1 MFKITFKF
9 SGGGEDLTVLAAPS
23 QNLLDLARSAGI
35 SIDAPCGG
43 AGNCG
48 KCRVK
53 LLEGELDCE
62 RCRHLEKEEYDSGWR
77 LACTSRVV
85 GDAVIEIPAEA
96 TAYQD
101 SLSSDFTARKKDF
114 SGLIEMQK
122 KLSEAGIGF
131 LKAFKTI
138 VVELDRPTLE
148 DTMPDNERL
157 SRYLYDK
164 YKPDYVGIP
173 FYVLKKLPEVLRE
186 NDFKIKC
193 LIEYSRGRL
202 TIFEVLPPD
211 AEVFP
216 CGVAIDIGTTSVSA
230 ILVDLE
236 RGRILTGVSAA
247 NQQLRYGA
255 DVIHRIVESTRPGGR
270 EALQKAIVEETIN
283 PMIRYM
289 CREAKVPTSAIC
301 RLSVASN
308 TTMNHLFAGV
318 YADPIR
324 TEPYVPAFFETRPI
338 PAVMVGVEA
347 NNNARIIITP
357 NIGSYVGGDITAGVL
372 VTEMWNSPE
381 MTLFV
386 DLGTNGELV
395 FGNSD
400 FMMAC
405 ACSAGPAF
413 EGGEIICGMRAAN
426 GAIEEVKIDA
436 ETMEPAIRVIGE
448 NGQKPMGIC
457 GSGLIDAVSEL
468 YSCGIIN
475 SKGRFVREGP
485 RVRRDKDGNARYILV
500 DKEESATGRDIFLT
514 EVDIDNF
521 IRAKAAIFS
530 AIRTMLSSLSMDVSV
545 IDRVIVAGGIGSGIN
560 IENAIK
566 IGMLPNIPVEKYSYI
581 GNSSLAGSYMAL
593 MSREAYDKTLE
604 IARGMTYLELSVVPG
619 YMEEFVAAC
628 FIPHTDETL
637 FPKPGE

>member
-1 MFKITFKF
+1 MFKITFKLRE
-9 SGGGEDLTVLAAPS
+9 GEDRTVLAASS
-23 QNLLDLARSAGI
+23 QNLLDAARKAGV

-43 AGNCG
+43 IGNCG

-53 LLEGELDCE
+53 LLEGELECD
-62 RCRHLEKEEYDSGWR
+62 RSRHISDEEYAEGWR
-77 LACTSRVV
+77 LACVSRVI

-101 SLSSDFTARKKDF
+101 SLSSDFSARKRDF
-114 SGLIEMQK
+114 SGLIDLQK

-131 LKAFKTI
+131 LKAFKTVKI
-138 VVELDRPTLE
+138 ELNEPTLE

-164 YKPDYVGIP
+164 YKADYVGIP
-173 FYVLKKLPEVLRE
+173 FYILKMLPEVLRE
-186 NDFKIKC
+186 NNFKIKC
-193 LIEYSRGRL
+193 LIEFTRGRL
-202 TIFEVLPPD
+202 TVYEVLPID
-211 AEVFP
+211 TEAFP

-230 ILVDLE
+230 VLVDME
-236 RGRILTGVSAA
+236 RGKILSGVSAA
-247 NQQLRYGA
+247 NQQIRYGA
-255 DVIHRIVESTRPGGR
+255 DVIHRIVEASRPGGR
-270 EALQKAIVEETIN
+270 EALQKAVVQETIN
-283 PMIRYM
+283 PIIRHM
-289 CREAKVPTSAIC
+289 CKEVNVPVSAIC

-324 TEPYVPAFFETRPI
+324 MEPYVPAFFETRPI
-338 PAVMVGVEA
+338 PTVMAGVEA
-347 NNNARIIITP
+347 NNNARIIIAP
-357 NIGSYVGGDITAGVL
+357 NVGSYVGGDITAGVL
-372 VTEMWNSPE
+372 ATLMWNSPE
-381 MTLFV
+381 MTLFI

-400 FMMAC
+400 FMMTC

-413 EGGEIICGMRAAN
+413 EGGEIICGMRAAD
-426 GAIEEVKIDA
+426 GAIEEVKID
-436 ETMEPAIRVIGE
+436 EDTMEPTLKILGDE
-448 NGQKPMGIC
+448 GQKALGIC
-457 GSGLIDAVSEL
+457 GSGLIDAISEL

-475 SKGRFVREGP
+475 SRGQFVRDGERVLRDSEG
-485 RVRRDKDGNARYILV
+485 RGRYILV
-500 DKEESATGRDIFLT
+500 GRENSASGRDIFLT

-530 AIRTMLSSLSMDVSV
+530 AIRTMLSSLSMDIES
-545 IDRVIVAGGIGSGIN
+545 IERVIVAGGIGSSVN
-560 IENAIK
+560 MENAVK
-566 IGMLPNIPVEKYSYI
+566 IGMLPNIPIDKYGYI
-581 GNSSLAGSYMAL
+581 GNSSLAGSYMTL
-593 MSREAYDKTLE
+593 MSRQAYDHTLE

-637 FPKPGE
+637 FT

>member
-1 MFKITFKF
+1 MFKITFKL
-9 SGGGEDLTVLAAPS
+9 SGGGERTVEAAPS
-23 QNLLDLARSAGI
+23 QNLLDVARNANV

-43 AGNCG
+43 NGNCG
-48 KCRVK
+48 KCRVR
-53 LLEGELDCE
+53 LLEGELDSD
-62 RCRHLEKEEYDSGWR
+62 RSRHISEEEYANGWR
-77 LACTSRVV
+77 LACVSRVK
-85 GDAVIEIPAEA
+85 GDAVIEIPVEA

-101 SLSSDFTARKKDF
+101 SLSSDFTATKRDY
-114 SGLIEMQK
+114 SSIVELQD
-122 KLSEAGIGF
+122 KLAEAGVGF
-131 LKAFKTI
+131 QTVFKAITC
-138 VVELDRPTLE
+138 ELNAPTLD

-157 SRYLYDK
+157 SRYLYEK
-164 YKPDYVGIP
+164 YDAENVVIP
-173 FYVLKKLPEVLRE
+173 FYVLRKLPKLLRE

-193 LIEYSRGRL
+193 LVEFYRGKL
-202 TIFEVLPPD
+202 TIYEVLPPD
-211 AEVFP
+211 ADVFP
-216 CGVAIDIGTTSVSA
+216 CGIAIDIGTTSVSA
-230 ILVDLE
+230 VLVDIE
-236 RGRILTGVSAA
+236 RGKILSAISAA
-247 NQQLRYGA
+247 NQQIRYGA
-255 DVIHRIVESTRPGGR
+255 DVIHRIVESTRPGGS
-270 EALQKAIVEETIN
+270 EALQRAIVEETIN

-289 CREAKVPTSAIC
+289 CREAKVPTSAVC

-308 TTMNHLFAGV
+308 TTMNHLFAGI

-324 TEPYVPAFFETRPI
+324 TEPYVPAFFETSPI

-347 NNNARIIITP
+347 NNNARIVMAP

-372 VTEMWNSPE
+372 VTQMWNSPE

-395 FGNSD
+395 FGNQD
-400 FMMAC
+400 FMMSC

-413 EGGEIICGMRAAN
+413 EGGEIVCGMRAAN
-426 GAIEEVKIDA
+426 GAIEEVRIDK
-436 ETMEPAIRVIGE
+436 ETMEPTIKIIGDE
-448 NGQKPMGIC
+448 GQKPLGIC

-475 SKGRFVREGP
+475 SKGKFVREGP
-485 RVRRDKDGNARYILV
+485 RIQHDSDGAGRYILV
-500 DKEESATGRDIFLT
+500 GKDESATGREIFLT

-566 IGMLPNIPVEKYSYI
+566 IGMFPNIPVEKYSYI
-581 GNSSLAGSYMAL
+581 GNSSLAGSYMSL
-593 MSREAYDKTLE
+593 MSREAHEKTLE

-637 FPKPGE
+637 FLTLGE

>member
-1 MFKITFKF
+1 MFKITFKL
-9 SGGGEDLTVLAAPS
+9 SGGEDRTVHAAPA
-23 QNLLDLARSAGI
+23 QNLLDVARSAGV

-43 AGNCG
+43 VGNCG

-53 LLEGELDCE
+53 LVQGELECE
-62 RCRHLEKEEYDSGWR
+62 KSRHIADEEYAEGWR
-77 LACTSRVV
+77 LACICKVI
-85 GDAVIEIPAEA
+85 GDAVIEVPAEA

-101 SLSSDFTARKKDF
+101 SLSSDFTARERDF
-114 SGLIEMQK
+114 SGLVETQK

-131 LKAFKTI
+131 PKAFKTVRI
-138 VVELDRPTLE
+138 ELKEPTLD

-164 YKPDYVGIP
+164 YKADYVGIP

-186 NDFKIKC
+186 NNFRIKC
-193 LIEYSRGRL
+193 LIEFTRGRL
-202 TIFEVLPPD
+202 TVYEVLPID
-211 AEVFP
+211 AEGFP

-230 ILVDLE
+230 VLVDLE
-236 RGRILTGVSAA
+236 HGKILSGVSAA
-247 NQQLRYGA
+247 NQQIRYGA

-270 EALQKAIVEETIN
+270 EALQKAVVEETIN
-283 PMIRYM
+283 PIIRHI
-289 CREAKVPTSAIC
+289 CKEANVPVSAIC

-324 TEPYVPAFFETRPI
+324 MEPYVPAFFETRPI

-372 VTEMWNSPE
+372 ATAMWNSPE

-395 FGNSD
+395 LGNSD
-400 FMMAC
+400 FMMSC

-413 EGGEIICGMRAAN
+413 EGGDIICGMRAAN
-426 GAIEEVKIDA
+426 GAIDEVKIDS
-436 ETMEPAIRVIGE
+436 ETMEPTLSVIGE
-448 NGQKPMGIC
+448 QGQKPLGIC
-457 GSGLIDAVSEL
+457 GSGLIDVVSEL

-475 SKGRFVREGP
+475 SRGQFIREGE
-485 RVRRDKDGNARYILV
+485 RVRRDSEGRGRYILV
-500 DKEESATGRDIFLT
+500 DKENSASGRDIFLT

-521 IRAKAAIFS
+521 IRAKGAIFS
-530 AIRTMLSSLSMDVSV
+530 AIRTMLSSLSMDVD
-545 IDRVIVAGGIGSGIN
+545 IIERVIVAGGIGSGIN
-560 IENAIK
+560 MENAVK
-566 IGMLPNIPVEKYSYI
+566 IGMLPNIPIEKYGYI
-581 GNSSLAGSYMAL
+581 GNSSLAGSFMSL
-593 MSREAYDKTLE
+593 VSREAYDQTLE
-604 IARGMTYLELSVVPG
+604 IARNMTYLELSVIPG

-637 FPKPGE
+637 FT